1 MIKFTLSLL
10 LLVLMA
16 SADVIKNNASVT
28 ITIKGVPA
36 EDASD
41 LNGPYSV
48 YNNGTINLPYLKNVK
63 ASGKTP
69 SQLASSIESMYKN
82 QKIYSNPTVNV
93 VYAASVENDSKMI
106 TFITEHG
113 SRNVPYMKGMS
124 LQTAIAAAGGPQTF
138 DSKRYAILERNQ
150 KTYNYDLQQMKH
162 RNEKIYPNDVIRL
175 PHVNSGIFSKLKGIF
190 SKN

>member
-1 MIKFTLSLL
+1 MIKSTLSLL
-10 LLVLMA
+10 LLLLIA
-16 SADVIKNNASVT
+16 SGDTIKNNASVT
-28 ITIKGVPA
+28 ITIKGVPPG
-36 EDASD
+36 EASD

-48 YNNGTINLPYLKNVK
+48 YNDGTINLPHIKSVK
-63 ASGKTP
+63 AAGKSP
-69 SQLASSIESMYKN
+69 SQLASTIEGMYKN
-82 QKIYSNPTVNV
+82 QQIYSNPTVNV
-93 VYAASVENDSKMI
+93 AYAASVENDSKMI

-162 RNEKIYPNDVIRL
+162 RHEKIYPNDVIRL
-175 PHVNSGIFSKLKGIF
+175 PHINSGIFSKLKGIF